1 MNKAVSSINSTPGPK
16 RLPPIPVEIDN
27 DQNWARPEWKDVSGQ
42 ISRMDVAPNGEQV
55 VVAAPGRYFSPLP
68 AKSGITL

>member
-16 RLPPIPVEIDN
+16 GFPIPVEIDN

-42 ISRMDVAPNGEQV
+42 ISRMDVAPNGERV
-55 VVAAPGRYFSPLP
+55 VVAAGEIFSPYRQNPVL
-68 AKSGITL
+68 L